1 MENTRITPIR
11 FPVELLSDLDK
22 YVGERQRS
30 RFIIDATKKELFRV
44 KQKKALQSAVGIF
57 KEGDYPEFA
66 TADDVS
72 TWVRKLREETE
83 VRRRE
88 IFGE

>member
-1 MENTRITPIR
+1 MENTKITPIR

-44 KQKKALQSAVGIF
+44 KQKKALQSAAGIL
-57 KEGDYPEFA
+57 KEGDYPEFT
-66 TADDVS
+66 TADGVS